1 MDYKL
6 LIQSKLT
13 EFHKDLPDLSYGE
26 IWYSVLSLYRSK
38 TEFKK
43 TTLLEIPDETLY
55 NYLCKVY
62 VREMG
67 DSEMSEDEWDKFLD
81 RLEQKMENNK

>member
-67 DSEMSEDEWDKFLD
+67 DSEMSEDEWDKFLN

>member
-6 LIQSKLT
+6 LIQNKLT

-38 TEFKK
+38 DEFKK
-43 TTLLEIPDETLY
+43 ATLLEIPDETLY

-62 VREMG
+62 VRELG
-67 DSEMSEDEWDKFLD
+67 DSEMSEDEWNKFLNKV
-81 RLEQKMENNK
+81 EQKMEK